1 MEVIPE
7 SAELSLSGEN
17 LLKLMKDVH
26 LKGGSLR
33 FTAKGYSMTP
43 SIRHNDVITV
53 SPLPDRDLIRG
64 DIVLF
69 RKEKNSQI
77 VVHRII
83 EKRSSNYLMRGDNS
97 DESDGWVTGNMIYGV
112 VTGIERNGRT
122 KFCAGMV
129 DNFFIHAILL
139 KFYPFIMNL
148 RRKAVKIIKL
158 FRNKKDLNGN

>member
-1 MEVIPE
+1 
-7 SAELSLSGEN
+7 
-17 LLKLMKDVH
+17 
-26 LKGGSLR
+26 
-33 FTAKGYSMTP
+33 
-43 SIRHNDVITV
+43 
-53 SPLPDRDLIRG
+53 
-64 DIVLF
+64 
-69 RKEKNSQI
+69 
-77 VVHRII
+77 
-83 EKRSSNYLMRGDNS
+83 MRGDNS